1 MQGYST
7 PLYQIRYKYNDQGYR
22 TQKAFYTYSGYT
34 PILTQTVDYELI
46 DDKVVYETDGSYG
59 ILYTYDYDGT
69 LISFNYDLDITDQNS
84 GSEYFYIRNQMGDI
98 THIATSDGTVVVH
111 YIYDAYGNITDTDIT
126 AGYSAIADANPYRY
140 RGYRYDLEI
149 SMYYLNSRY
158 YNPEVGRFL
167 NADGMLGQ
175 QGNVV
180 SSNMFIYC
188 QNNPIMYVDEDGEFW
203 NIAAGFIIGGLISA
217 TVSVA
222 SQLITTGE
230 VDLVQTGIAFL
241 AGGASGALAATGIG
255 LAGSIIANAGIGGV
269 TDTVSQLASTGSF
282 AELDPISIVA
292 STIMGGVAGWIG
304 GPGMK
309 NASNPLAQADINLSV
324 LRQLNS
330 EMPSQLYGDLIS
342 DTLSGIGQIAA
353 REVGKQTGKFALG
366 ATVAGAVVTGVNII
380 VDFFRG

>member
-1 MQGYST
+1 
-7 PLYQIRYKYNDQGYR
+7 
-22 TQKAFYTYSGYT
+22 
-34 PILTQTVDYELI
+34 
-46 DDKVVYETDGSYG
+46 
-59 ILYTYDYDGT
+59 
-69 LISFNYDLDITDQNS
+69 
-84 GSEYFYIRNQMGDI
+84 
-98 THIATSDGTVVVH
+98 
-111 YIYDAYGNITDTDIT
+111 
-126 AGYSAIADANPYRY
+126 
-140 RGYRYDLEI
+140 
-149 SMYYLNSRY
+149 
-158 YNPEVGRFL
+158 
-167 NADGMLGQ
+167 
-175 QGNVV
+175 
-180 SSNMFIYC
+180 
-188 QNNPIMYVDEDGEFW
+188 
-203 NIAAGFIIGGLISA
+203 LISA
-217 TVSVA
+217 TVIVA

-241 AGGASGALAATGIG
+241 AGGASGALVVTGIG

-330 EMPSQLYGDLIS
+330 EMPSQLYGDIIS
-342 DTLSGIGQIAA
+342 DTLSGVGQIAA